1 MDEVT
6 DKEINQV
13 NKLADKLLEVV
24 MNTEMESPAI
34 AVTALGHVASMI
46 AYEVQFSEQAFMYC
60 MLDCFRTVVEL
71 EKRTEVH

>member
-34 AVTALGHVASMI
+34 AVTALGHVASMV
-46 AYEVQFSEQAFMYC
+46 ANEMGFTEQAFMYC
-60 MLDCFRTVVEL
+60 LLDCFRTVLEL
-71 EKRTEVH
+71 DKKTEVH